1 MNRET
6 WRDVVGYEGLYSI
19 SPRGRVRSEKRII
32 QRRNGTTQRV
42 RERMLA
48 ICHRK
53 ADDYRVVT
61 LYRKGSRRV
70 VYVHVLVAEAW
81 PGMHDPR

>member
-1 MNRET
+1 MIRET

-19 SPRGRVRSEKRII
+19 SPRGRVRSEERIV

-42 RERMLA
+42 RERMLKV
-48 ICHRK
+48 CRT

-61 LYRKGSRRV
+61 LYRNGFKKV
-70 VYVHVLVAEAW
+70 FYVHTLVSEAW
-81 PGMHDPR
+81 PGCSIPRR